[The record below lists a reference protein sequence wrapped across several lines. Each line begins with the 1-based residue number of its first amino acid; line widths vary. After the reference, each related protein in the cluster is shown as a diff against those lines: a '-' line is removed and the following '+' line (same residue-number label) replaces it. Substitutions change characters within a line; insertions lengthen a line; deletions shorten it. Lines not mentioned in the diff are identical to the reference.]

1 MRIAL
6 AVESVKVYIT
16 VIGGSGERDER
27 VLKTA
32 EDVGVLIA
40 EKGAVL
46 VCGGRGGVMEA
57 VARGAKKAGGLTV
70 GILPGL
76 SRREANPYI
85 DVAIP
90 TGLSHARNAVNVLA
104 GDAVI
109 VIGGGAGTLSEVG
122 LALAYGKPVV
132 VVRGTGGVADLL
144 SGKMIG
150 DSRVYTADGPRE
162 AVELALRLAS
172 KRREP

>member
-1 MRIAL
+1 MR
-6 AVESVKVYIT
+6 VYIT
-16 VIGGSGERDER
+16 VIGGSGERNER
-27 VLKTA
+27 VLKAA
-32 EDVGVLIA
+32 EEVGTLIA

-57 VARGAKKAGGLTV
+57 AARGAKKAGGLTV
-70 GILPGL
+70 GILPGF

-122 LALAYGKPVV
+122 LALAYGKPVIA
-132 VVRGTGGVADLL
+132 VRGTGGVADML
-144 SGKMIG
+144 SEKTIG
-150 DSRVYTADGPRE
+150 SFKLYAADGPRE
-162 AVELALRLAS
+162 AVELALKLAL
-172 KRREP
+172 KYQEV